1 MKYLLQQTPHIVH
14 CNEWNHKVYLTHVSW
29 AVAFCTAA
37 LQKFQHSWELWSS
50 VDWETYCKAVYEKQW
65 IHENVAQAQKCVNSS
80 SWSSQGIWKVSFQ
93 FISPLAR
100 RWSIHEQNCAA
111 NAMAGVQGNS
121 FLLYMQKALSKD
133 IKMQIWYCSYGLSR
147 VWCSGKIIQPHMI
160 KKFSAV
166 TQERFL
172 KELHLLCD
180 WRLDMIRF

>member
-1 MKYLLQQTPHIVH
+1 M
-14 CNEWNHKVYLTHVSW
+14 NETTKFTSHMCHELWHF
-29 AVAFCTAA
+29 AAA

-121 FLLYMQKALSKD
+121 FPLYMQKALSKD

-160 KKFSAV
+160 KKFSTV
-166 TQERFL
+166 TRERFF

-180 WRLDMIRF
+180 WRLEMIRF